1 MFNVKKF
8 KELIEMREADEYDI
22 AADSIQN
29 ELIQC
34 VCESIEDSIQYIL
47 NDCTASEFSWLS
59 EIFVEIIIKT
69 LSQNFINSLRITA
82 EKFPEET
89 KEYNILYFI
98 DLAQKKL
105 DQLLKLNKGSLNK
118 RVC

>member
-8 KELIEMREADEYDI
+8 KELIQMREADEYDI

-105 DQLLKLNKGSLNK
+105 DQLLKLNK
-118 RVC
+118 